1 MAAVV
6 RETGAEWVKL
16 DFNIDPDSGCSRT
29 DHGHGAGDGLL
40 RHYEGLYAVLDAFR
54 AAHPD
59 VILEACSSG
68 GLRIDFGLAR
78 HVHCMFLSDPDYT
91 EHALQVLW
99 GASFLLPP
107 VAILHWPWSQ
117 WRGDYEPSQ
126 LDFAGLSREEFDT
139 IIRVALLH
147 RFGVSLR
154 LVDLSEEQLESLRV
168 HTALYRDVLAPL
180 VRDGVLRRLTAQPQR
195 QGAGERSPAFQL
207 SSGDRHVVA
216 AYRLSGGATPNALR
230 PVGLD
235 PSRSYTATDLGSG
248 DSRRVAGADLLR
260 DGWSLGGERPEISSW
275 LLLVE
280 PV

>member
-1 MAAVV
+1 
-6 RETGAEWVKL
+6 VKL
-16 DFNIDPDSGCSRT
+16 DFNIDPDSGCART

-68 GLRIDFGLAR
+68 GLRIDLGLAR

-99 GASFLLPP
+99 GASLVLPP

-126 LDFAGLSREEFDT
+126 LDFASLSREEFDT
-139 IIRVALLH
+139 IVRAALLH
-147 RFGVSLR
+147 RFGVSMR
-154 LVDLSEEQLESLRV
+154 LVDLSDEQRESLRV
-168 HTALYRDVLAPL
+168 HTALFRDVLAPL
-180 VRDGVLRRLTAQPQR
+180 VRDGVLRRLTAQPRR
-195 QGAGERSPAFQL
+195 QGAGERAPAFQL
-207 SSGDRHVVA
+207 SSGDRSVVA
-216 AYRLSGGATPNALR
+216 AYRLSGGETPEALR
-230 PVGLD
+230 PAGLD
-235 PSRSYTATDLGSG
+235 PARNYEVTDLGSG
-248 DSRRVAGADLLR
+248 ASRRASGAELLS
-260 DGWSLGGERPEISSW
+260 DGWSLSGQRPEVSSW